1 MIRAVFVPL
10 TDEMLADNPDLLNE
24 ILVPYSPG
32 MPCHHRLARGEDED
46 APAAREAQEPADGR

>member
-32 MPCHHRLARGEDED
+32 MPCHHRLARSEED
-46 APAAREAQEPADGR
+46 APAAHETQGPADGR